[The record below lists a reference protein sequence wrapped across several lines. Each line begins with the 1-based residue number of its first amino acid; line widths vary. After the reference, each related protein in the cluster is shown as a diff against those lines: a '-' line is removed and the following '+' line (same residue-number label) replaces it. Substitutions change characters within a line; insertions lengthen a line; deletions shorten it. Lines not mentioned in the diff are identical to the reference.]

1 MWGMTKNIFI
11 KFWEGRFIQTKIEFP
26 PEMMEN
32 LAKGKWKIR
41 LEETGIVIT
50 GEADYMKTTGEI
62 AQIPIP
68 KRKGR
73 V

>member
-1 MWGMTKNIFI
+1 MWGVSKNIFI
-11 KFWEGRFIQTKIEFP
+11 KFWEGRFIQTKIELP
-26 PEMMEN
+26 PEMMAN

-50 GEADYMKTTGEI
+50 GEADYMKEVTEETKV
-62 AQIPIP
+62 PFP

-73 V
+73 I